1 VQIDPSSF
9 ALGEMDLDVWLCY
22 DEELSEAEL
31 VNCQAILSREERA
44 KGSRF
49 VFEADRHRYFV
60 ARAMTRQL
68 IGGYLG
74 IDPSI
79 CAFELNEY
87 GKPFVHEAQQVS
99 PPISFNVSHTSGL
112 IVIAVTRR
120 LAVGIDVENVSKQPA
135 PLEIASQYF
144 APSEVAQL
152 QSSTHLEKGLRFFEF
167 WTLKEA
173 YIKARGMGLSI
184 PLQSFSFAID
194 EDGKQLRF
202 SPPADDRVQWAFR
215 QFKPTHDHVIAV
227 CVDARSHPVRLRTRR
242 FVPGRSG
249 FAVSLPVWKQSIPN
263 STDRFA

>member
-1 VQIDPSSF
+1 MQIDPALF
-9 ALGEMDLDVWLCY
+9 ALGEMDLDIWLCY
-22 DEELSEAEL
+22 DEKLSEAQL
-31 VNCQAILSREERA
+31 VDCQAILSGAEKA
-44 KGSRF
+44 KGLRF
-49 VFEADRHRYFV
+49 AFEADRRRYLV
-60 ARAMTRQL
+60 ARSMTRQL

-74 IDPSI
+74 IHPSV

-87 GKPFVHEAQQVS
+87 GKPFVRGDQQAS
-99 PPISFNVSHTSGL
+99 PPISFNVSHTAGL
-112 IVIAVTRR
+112 IV
-120 LAVGIDVENVSKQPA
+120 LAVARQGSVGVDVENVSTRPA

-202 SPPADDRVQWAFR
+202 SPPTDDRAQWAFR
-215 QFKPTHDHVIAV
+215 QLKPTHDHVIAV

-249 FAVSLPVWKQSIPN
+249 FAVALPVSKQSNPKFN
-263 STDRFA
+263 